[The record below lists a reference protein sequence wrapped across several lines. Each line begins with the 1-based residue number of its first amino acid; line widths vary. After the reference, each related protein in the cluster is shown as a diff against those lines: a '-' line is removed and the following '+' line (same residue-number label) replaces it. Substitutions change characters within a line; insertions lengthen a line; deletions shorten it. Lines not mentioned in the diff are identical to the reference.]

1 MSPTVTVVVLACR
14 QAVPEPEQFLGPLK
28 QAGLRARVVREPCS
42 SKVEVFQMLR
52 TLADEADLLWVV
64 GCPKKVCQTVE
75 GSRRMTKRVAH
86 AQEYLRE
93 IGLEVERL
101 GLVLL
106 PAGDQEII
114 DATVKEI
121 KERAQR
127 LGLNPARAGTKV
139 AKGARL

>member
-1 MSPTVTVVVLACR
+1 MSPTVTVVLLACR

-28 QAGLRARVVREPCS
+28 EAGLKARVVLEPCS

-64 GCPKKVCQTVE
+64 GCPEKACQLVE
-75 GSRRMTKRVAH
+75 GSRRMTQRVAH
-86 AQEYLRE
+86 AQEYLQE
-93 IGLEVERL
+93 IGLEPERL
-101 GLVLL
+101 GMVLL

-114 DATVKEI
+114 HATVSEI
-121 KERAQR
+121 QQRAQS

-139 AKGARL
+139 A

>member
-1 MSPTVTVVVLACR
+1 MSSTVTVVLLACR
-14 QAVPEPEQFLGPLK
+14 QAVPDPEQFLGPLK
-28 QAGLRARVVREPCS
+28 EAGLKARVVLEPCS

-64 GCPKKVCQTVE
+64 GCPKKACQMVE
-75 GSRRMTKRVAH
+75 GSRRMTQRVAH
-86 AQEYLRE
+86 AQEYLQE

-101 GLVLL
+101 GMVLL

-114 DATVKEI
+114 DATVNEI

-127 LGLNPARAGTKV
+127 LGRNPARAGTKV
-139 AKGARL
+139 A